1 MTEKLSYRESA
12 FLIVFENM
20 FLNKSAEE
28 LFEIAGELDNI
39 DLGNKTRKLV
49 SSIIDNSKDINDTIQ
64 RFSEK
69 RASSRIPKLHVAAI
83 SIGVAEILYDEK
95 IPTNVAV
102 SEAIKLVKKYGLET
116 DVKFVNG
123 VLGAFSRSL

>member
-12 FLIVFENM
+12 FLIIFENM
-20 FLNKSAEE
+20 FLNKPAEE
-28 LFEIAGELDNI
+28 LFEIAGEIDNI
-39 DLGNKTRKLV
+39 DIGNKTKRLV
-49 SSIIDNSKDINDTIQ
+49 SKIIDNSKDINDTIQ

-69 RASSRIPKLHVAAI
+69 RAFSRIPKLHVAAI

-95 IPTNVAV
+95 VPTNVAV
-102 SEAIKLVKKYGLET
+102 SEAIKLVKKYGLES

>member
-12 FLIVFENM
+12 FLIIFENM
-20 FLNKSAEE
+20 FLNKPAEE
-28 LFEIAGELDNI
+28 LFEIAREIDNI
-39 DLGNKTRKLV
+39 DIGNKTKRLV
-49 SSIIDNSKDINDTIQ
+49 SNIIDNSKDINDTIQ

-69 RASSRIPKLHVAAI
+69 RAFSRIPKLRVAAI

-95 IPTNVAV
+95 VPTNVAV
-102 SEAIKLVKKYGLET
+102 SEAIKLVKKYGLES
-116 DVKFVNG
+116 DVTFVNG

>member
-69 RASSRIPKLHVAAI
+69 RAFSRIPKLHVAAI

>member
-12 FLIVFENM
+12 FLIIFENM

-69 RASSRIPKLHVAAI
+69 RAFSRIPKLHVAAI